1 MKKSINT
8 AFIYSIIAM
17 VFGVF
22 YREFTKYLNFTGNTK
37 LSVMHTHSFTLGMFM
52 FLIVGLFIKNLNIDK
67 TKEYKRFFKVYN
79 LGLIITLATLFTR
92 GMTEVLNKDISK
104 AVDASISGIAGIGH
118 LLLGL
123 GIIFLFLGIKK
134 SIPEN

>member
-8 AFIYSIIAM
+8 AFIYSILAM

-79 LGLIITLATLFTR
+79 LGLIITLATLFAR

-123 GIIFLFLGIKK
+123 GIIFLGIKK

>member
-123 GIIFLFLGIKK
+123 GIIFFKT
-134 SIPEN
+134 

>member
-123 GIIFLFLGIKK
+123 GIIFLFLSIKK

>member
-8 AFIYSIIAM
+8 AFIYSILAM

-79 LGLIITLATLFTR
+79 LGLIITLATLFAR
-92 GMTEVLNKDISK
+92 
-104 AVDASISGIAGIGH
+104 
-118 LLLGL
+118 
-123 GIIFLFLGIKK
+123 GIK
-134 SIPEN
+134 